1 MRKAVMTVSQD
12 SNLSMAT
19 VLTSALMEALLTM
32 ESASNALCQTV
43 LLVMQNS
50 LSVSTASLDSM
61 FKTENVS
68 GTAKMATTLME
79 PSALNVLINARLVKT
94 LTLAMYAITTITT
107 TPALINVQ

>member
-1 MRKAVMTVSQD
+1 
-12 SNLSMAT
+12 
-19 VLTSALMEALLTM
+19 
-32 ESASNALCQTV
+32 
-43 LLVMQNS
+43 
-50 LSVSTASLDSM
+50 M